1 MHLILKLSKYKSPTF
16 RVSIN
21 LRMLYDMALEYSPD
35 WVVKNDSDEFLESGI
50 SNMTLRDAIK
60 QVDQEGYNLI
70 QFDRFDFFM
79 TDDDNESANS
89 IKEKFRYYSYQ
100 GDFTYRAWKYFPG
113 IRNEDV
119 AGHYPIFPDGH
130 KYKIWPKKLVFRHYP
145 FTSNHQAK
153 KKVKDFVRGMGN
165 NLEKNEAVNIHV
177 KKLLKEDPSKK
188 IVHQLLTKYMDDLK
202 WNYEIKF
209 SPYDTD
215 TPPKRDEIFTKEG
228 YLKVPQKTIY
238 EYRLLLNEKQSTWLL
253 KLLYRRCRSAKL
265 AFSKKLNLFNNKNKQ
280 KL

>member
-1 MHLILKLSKYKSPTF
+1 
-16 RVSIN
+16 
-21 LRMLYDMALEYSPD
+21 
-35 WVVKNDSDEFLESGI
+35 
-50 SNMTLRDAIK
+50 
-60 QVDQEGYNLI
+60 
-70 QFDRFDFFM
+70 
-79 TDDDNESANS
+79 
-89 IKEKFRYYSYQ
+89 
-100 GDFTYRAWKYFPG
+100 
-113 IRNEDV
+113 
-119 AGHYPIFPDGH
+119 
-130 KYKIWPKKLVFRHYP
+130 
-145 FTSNHQAK
+145 
-153 KKVKDFVRGMGN
+153 
-165 NLEKNEAVNIHV
+165 
-177 KKLLKEDPSKK
+177 
-188 IVHQLLTKYMDDLK
+188 DLK

>member
-1 MHLILKLSKYKSPTF
+1 
-16 RVSIN
+16 
-21 LRMLYDMALEYSPD
+21 MALEYSPD

-130 KYKIWPKKLVFRHYP
+130 KYKIWPKKLYSVIIHL
-145 FTSNHQAK
+145 QVIIKLK
-153 KKVKDFVRGMGN
+153 KRSKIL
-165 NLEKNEAVNIHV
+165 LEG
-177 KKLLKEDPSKK
+177 
-188 IVHQLLTKYMDDLK
+188 
-202 WNYEIKF
+202 WEI
-209 SPYDTD
+209 
-215 TPPKRDEIFTKEG
+215 I
-228 YLKVPQKTIY
+228 
-238 EYRLLLNEKQSTWLL
+238 
-253 KLLYRRCRSAKL
+253 
-265 AFSKKLNLFNNKNKQ
+265 
-280 KL
+280 

>member
-1 MHLILKLSKYKSPTF
+1 MQRSLIIF
-16 RVSIN
+16 EESIN
-21 LRMLYDMALEYSPD
+21 SEATRKTYHYQLE
-35 WVVKNDSDEFLESGI
+35 
-50 SNMTLRDAIK
+50 
-60 QVDQEGYNLI
+60 
-70 QFDRFDFFM
+70 QFRKW
-79 TDDDNESANS
+79 T
-89 IKEKFRYYSYQ
+89 
-100 GDFTYRAWKYFPG
+100 
-113 IRNEDV
+113 
-119 AGHYPIFPDGH
+119 
-130 KYKIWPKKLVFRHYP
+130 
-145 FTSNHQAK
+145 
-153 KKVKDFVRGMGN
+153 KVKDFVRGMGN